1 MFLYNKQE
9 GVREDSLFLFSIVL
23 LILNIIILKTIRL
36 DIIIIKQKT
45 VCHKADTQF
54 LKFISLLFIIYSF
67 YCFKNHY
74 LTRPRFLRVALSN
87 IKYLRYCFSERIVC
101 MYFKSLLIALPTIAS
116 RSSAGAIAAFIISA
130 VKFL

>member
-45 VCHKADTQF
+45 VF
-54 LKFISLLFIIYSF
+54 
-67 YCFKNHY
+67 
-74 LTRPRFLRVALSN
+74 
-87 IKYLRYCFSERIVC
+87 
-101 MYFKSLLIALPTIAS
+101 
-116 RSSAGAIAAFIISA
+116 
-130 VKFL
+130 

>member
-45 VCHKADTQF
+45 VCHKDDTQF
-54 LKFISLLFIIYSF
+54 LKFISLL
-67 YCFKNHY
+67 
-74 LTRPRFLRVALSN
+74 L
-87 IKYLRYCFSERIVC
+87 
-101 MYFKSLLIALPTIAS
+101 
-116 RSSAGAIAAFIISA
+116 
-130 VKFL
+130 

>member
-9 GVREDSLFLFSIVL
+9 GVREDSLFLLSIVL

-54 LKFISLLFIIYSF
+54 LKFISLL
-67 YCFKNHY
+67 
-74 LTRPRFLRVALSN
+74 L
-87 IKYLRYCFSERIVC
+87 
-101 MYFKSLLIALPTIAS
+101 
-116 RSSAGAIAAFIISA
+116 
-130 VKFL
+130 